1 MPEVFLS
8 FMYGRQLFLLR
19 AGVCSLEQRQPAACR
34 EQAGISALPSP
45 LRAAA
50 CQISVLPVTVAL
62 RPCRPGRLTLHL
74 NPKPGGGDEQIFVIS
89 LREA

>member
-1 MPEVFLS
+1 MPEVLLS

-50 CQISVLPVTVAL
+50 CQIPVPPLLLSGPA
-62 RPCRPGRLTLHL
+62 
-74 NPKPGGGDEQIFVIS
+74 GG
-89 LREA
+89 